1 MTTYD
6 RTMNLEPSH
15 QAESAQQKRQRPGLM
30 AFIKSGAILPSIVLP
45 VIAVCVIGTIGF
57 IVTRAVQNG
66 GLMPRPTALD
76 SFVCK
81 GFPSPFNMVFRHG
94 MDVVQLRTSTVT
106 LYGDLLN
113 GKIAWEALPNAI
125 AQLGFMPPS
134 EIVYDDANT
143 LRLIDASAT
152 TRTERVCERRS

>member
-1 MTTYD
+1 MKSE
-6 RTMNLEPSH
+6 LLS
-15 QAESAQQKRQRPGLM
+15 QAEPTQPVRQRSRLM
-30 AFIKSGAILPSIVLP
+30 ALILSGAIVPTIVLP

-76 SFVCK
+76 SFECK

-94 MDVVQLRTSTVT
+94 MDVVQLRSGTVT
-106 LYGDLLN
+106 LFGDLLN

-125 AQLGFMPPS
+125 TQLGFMPPS

-152 TRTERVCERRS
+152 IRTERVCERRS